1 MNTPLPSTVW
11 LCLASDSARQA
22 LRAVCMALR
31 HPPAELVAG
40 PDALARLDAAL
51 AAQPHSVAVIDLAAV
66 TGAAPTLRA
75 LAAAVP
81 DAQRRARMVL
91 TRELTG
97 LWPTE
102 QAWAQALGFAGLW
115 ADLDPVSLAQPGNP
129 LVECLARLA
138 VAPPLPAEALAQYF
152 SAMQVKLDD
161 ATPRH
166 RIRRVTGLTAED
178 LCRAMASH
186 VKAIDRTYHFK
197 SYPSCHT
204 GTEAVDWLSTRF
216 KIKRTAA
223 VRLGLDLQA
232 LGLLQHVVHEQPFAD
247 LPNFYRPTLASAVE
261 RWNLGV
267 VHALVTQPS
276 SGIELKDRSY
286 LGTNYPQCFVGAQ
299 AVQWLA
305 TRLKLRPHEAEILL
319 NRLMRFGLIEHVTG
333 DHPVRDGNFFYRFA
347 GEGLPAAHPAGYAP
361 MAGAPLRGR
370 LQENT

>member
-11 LCLASDSARQA
+11 LCLASDSAHQA

-51 AAQPHSVAVIDLAAV
+51 AAQPHSVAVIDLTAMAAHV
-66 TGAAPTLRA
+66 PSLTA

-81 DAQRRARMVL
+81 DAQRRARIVL

-115 ADLDPVSLAQPGNP
+115 ADLDPVSLAQPANP
-129 LVECLARLA
+129 LVESLARLA
-138 VAPPLPAEALAQYF
+138 GAPPLPAEALAQYF

-166 RIRRVTGLTAED
+166 RIRRATGLTAEA

-216 KIKRTAA
+216 KLKRTAA

-247 LPNFYRPTLASAVE
+247 LPNFYRPTLATALE

-286 LGTNYPQCFVGAQ
+286 LGTTYPQCFVGAQ

-305 TRLKLRPHEAEILL
+305 KRLKLRAHEAEILL

-347 GEGLPAAHPAGYAP
+347 GLEPMADREAGYAP
-361 MAGAPLRGR
+361 MGSVRLQGR